1 MKTSLINSA
10 IALAAITIA
19 VALASCTTTVTT
31 NTLPDGTVVT
41 VKARSA
47 DPVAIKAAL
56 DAATLIQPTVD
67 KIITQQNSE
76 QTTK

>member
-1 MKTSLINSA
+1 MKTKLA
-10 IALAAITIA
+10 LLGLVIALT
-19 VALASCTTTVTT
+19 SCVTTVTT

-67 KIITQQNSE
+67 KIIAQQNNEPAS
-76 QTTK
+76 K